1 MQVNGEAWW
10 RLCKTIIAGIL
21 ISAAAVI
28 AFRYLLPALLP
39 FILAFAAA
47 VCIRP
52 CAQWCKKRLKVGAG
66 VASVTMILVLFTLMC
81 LVVYATG
88 ARLVGECGKFL
99 VSISDT
105 AENDS
110 SPIARLGA
118 MIEGLGERF
127 PFLRGSRG
135 GAIDVYELVTGFVRA
150 GAEKLSAA
158 FAVWAGTLIKSLP
171 SALFS
176 IGICFIAMFYLTL
189 DYDGAVAA
197 LREFLPSGTHG
208 RAAEVY
214 RRMIHAL
221 WEYLRAY
228 LLIMLVTF
236 AELYLGF
243 TIIGVEYA
251 LLFAV
256 VIAVV
261 DFLPLLGT
269 GTVLIPWGAAELL
282 LGEYRRGI
290 GLFVIYAVIC
300 VVRQF
305 IEPRI
310 VGNFIGTHPVVALI
324 GVYAGLKLFGVIGMI
339 AAPIILYLVK
349 TLREGDAN
357 SEDAK
362 RDAT

>member
-1 MQVNGEAWW
+1 MNAEAWW
-10 RLCKTIIAGIL
+10 RLCKAIIAGIL
-21 ISAAAVI
+21 VSAAAVI
-28 AFRYLLPALLP
+28 SFRYLLPALLP

-47 VCIRP
+47 ACIRP
-52 CAQWCKKRLKVGAG
+52 CALWCKRRLKIGAG
-66 VASVTMILVLFTLMC
+66 IVSVAMILVIFTLMC
-81 LVVYATG
+81 FVVYAAG
-88 ARLVGECGKFL
+88 ARLVGECGRFL
-99 VSISDT
+99 VSVSET

-110 SPIARLGA
+110 SPIARLGG
-118 MIEGLGERF
+118 MIEELGERF
-127 PFLRGSRG
+127 PFFREGSG
-135 GAIDVYELVTGFVRA
+135 GVIDLYELLSGFVRA

-158 FAVWAGTLIKSLP
+158 FAVWVGTLIKMLP

-197 LREFLPSGTHG
+197 LRDFFSIGAHG
-208 RAAEVY
+208 RASEWY
-214 RRMIHAL
+214 HRMGDEL

-243 TIIGVEYA
+243 TVVGIEYA

-290 GLFVIYAVIC
+290 GILVIYAVTC
-300 VVRQF
+300 VVRQL

-310 VGNFIGTHPVVALI
+310 VGNFIGTHPLVALI

-339 AAPIILYLVK
+339 AAPMILYLVK
-349 TLREGDAN
+349 ALRVGAPENKENGMPQG
-357 SEDAK
+357 S
-362 RDAT
+362 